1 MESRGRSVLLVIL
14 LVLMLATTWLIAR
27 PYRMDVVTETRTET
41 IAFEKQ
47 RVASPELPVGTEVIV
62 QAGKLGRKTTYVYF
76 RERSFLGKVS
86 SRIEVPAGD
95 RPTERI
101 EVAAAPEIV
110 EYGTAD
116 EFTVDLNASAESG
129 VDIGVIGPKGALL
142 VKASGTIRYWKGGT
156 CGPEGDATHDYTFT
170 PIRPDVNVGALM
182 LRVGSAGPYVPYV
195 QLTLTNGM
203 RTVTGTPG
211 EHVRAVVNDA
221 AGLYSDNTGVL
232 RISVIVR

>member
-1 MESRGRSVLLVIL
+1 MESRGRSALLAVL
-14 LVLMLATTWLIAR
+14 LVLMVAGTWLIAR
-27 PYRMDVVTETRTET
+27 PFRTDVVAETRTET

-47 RVASPELPVGTEVIV
+47 RVASPELPIGTEVVV
-62 QAGKLGRKTTYVYF
+62 QAGKLGRKISYVYF
-76 RERSFLGKVS
+76 SERSFLGKVS
-86 SRIEVPAGD
+86 SREEVPAGD
-95 RPTERI
+95 QPTERI
-101 EVAAAPEIV
+101 EVAPTPEIV
-110 EYGTAD
+110 EYGTAN

-129 VDIGVIGPKGALL
+129 VDIGVIGPKGTLL
-142 VKASGTIRYWKGGT
+142 VKASGTIRYWKSGT

-182 LRVGSAGPYVPYV
+182 LRVGSAGPYVPYMS
-195 QLTLTNGM
+195 LSLTNGM
-203 RTVTGTPG
+203 RTVSGTPG